1 MQRFNVKMSLPTYS
15 IKSTGISF
23 YWYCCINHTINR
35 YILMM
40 YFKQIAEGY
49 EDREDFRTMQQLG
62 IEDKRIQQ
70 TIQQQMRYI
79 FIVPLIVGTFHTL
92 IAYRLIKQL
101 MTGIGIEGWD
111 LFATS
116 YVAVLVVFV
125 GIYGIIYRITSKI
138 YYKMIKI

>member
-1 MQRFNVKMSLPTYS
+1 MIPKLEHKYKMQRFNVKMSLPTYS

-79 FIVPLIVGTFHTL
+79 FIVPLIVGNV
-92 IAYRLIKQL
+92 
-101 MTGIGIEGWD
+101 
-111 LFATS
+111 S
-116 YVAVLVVFV
+116 YINCV
-125 GIYGIIYRITSKI
+125 
-138 YYKMIKI
+138 